1 MLARFDLSA
10 LARRRSAKFALA
22 LLAAVVV
29 ITMATFTVRAWRN
42 KKSSAV
48 RQDTV
53 AKGFAVRQD
62 IVAAQPN
69 PVRGRWQIKLA
80 LQPEADR
87 QRRRLGQRFLAPGRE
102 MSVLTGALTL
112 GADRQRVRI
121 VRSQDEDDE
130 RLTIALGEKPQSLTW
145 SGVDGARSNAI
156 SATGGLR
163 ELIERLALDSPD
175 QFILAQL
182 RGASYYTIG
191 RDVRPAEAGG
201 SDYYTGPRWDLVRVA
216 EPSRL
221 TQNRPQ
227 SLWRLYYINTS
238 TGLIDK
244 VVSQERGKTITAEF
258 SGWVTQGG
266 ETVPTRI
273 TWKLDKQVVMDLAV
287 ANVTHGPKP
296 NKQTVMDLAVANATH
311 NPKQ

>member
-1 MLARFDLSA
+1 MHVRFDLSA
-10 LARRRSAKFALA
+10 LSRRHSAKFVLA
-22 LLAAVVV
+22 SLIAVVV
-29 ITMATFTVRAWRN
+29 ITMVTFTVRAWRN

-53 AKGFAVRQD
+53 AKRSTVKQD
-62 IVAAQPN
+62 TVAAQPN
-69 PVRGRWQIKLA
+69 PVRGRWQNKLA

-102 MSVLTGALTL
+102 SSVLTGALTL
-112 GADRQRVRI
+112 GADRRTVRI
-121 VRSQDEDDE
+121 VRSQDADDE
-130 RLTIALGEKPQSLTW
+130 RLTIELGEKPQSLTW
-145 SGVDGARSNAI
+145 SGVDGARSNDI

-163 ELIERLALDSPD
+163 ELIERIALDSPD

-191 RDVRPAEAGG
+191 RDVRPVEAGA
-201 SDYYTGPRWDLVRVA
+201 SNDYTGPRWDLVRVA

-273 TWKLDKQVVMDLAV
+273 TWKQDKQVLMDLAIT
-287 ANVTHGPKP
+287 NVTHSPKP
-296 NKQTVMDLAVANATH
+296 NKQTVMDLAITNATH